1 MLADAINS
9 ELFKL
14 WRNRSNWIWGFCFA
28 PVVALCIGLGT
39 VAFIRFKVGASAA
52 GMPDDISHAVLNALA
67 QAASPL
73 TLLFVLI
80 GAAILFG
87 GEYRWETW
95 RLLAPRNSRTN
106 LLLAKFVVFAIG
118 AAFSVFAIGVAG
130 LITSLVNVAVNHTHL
145 TWSGGSAL
153 AFLVEAIEQF
163 LVSWAQVLQTGAVA
177 ALVAVMTRSILA
189 ALVTPIVLGAVQFV
203 LTQQQPADPLH
214 PSPWRLLELPGL
226 SADMLRAFLNPKL
239 FANTMIDAGVAAQA
253 AISLVG
259 WIVVATVV
267 ALVAFRRQDLAKE

>member
-1 MLADAINS
+1 MLADAISS

-28 PVVALCIGLGT
+28 PLIALTIGLGT
-39 VAFIRFKVGASAA
+39 VAFIHFKVGKAA
-52 GMPDDISHAVLNALA
+52 VGMPDDVAHSILNALA

-118 AAFSVFAIGVAG
+118 GALTVFAIGVAG
-130 LITSLVNVAVNHTHL
+130 LVTSLANTAINHTHL
-145 TWSGGSAL
+145 TWSGGSAG
-153 AFLVEAIEQF
+153 AFAVNVIEQF
-163 LVSWAQVLQTGAVA
+163 VVSWLQVLQTGAVA
-177 ALVAVMTRSILA
+177 ALVAVVTRSILA
-189 ALVTPIVLGAVQFV
+189 ALVSPIVLGVVQFA
-203 LTQQQPADPLH
+203 LTQQQPVDPMH

-226 SADMLRAFLNPKL
+226 SADMLRAFLDPEL
-239 FANTMIDAGVAAQA
+239 FANAAIDPGVAAQA
-253 AISLVG
+253 AISLIG
-259 WIVVATVV
+259 WIVIAMAVAVV
-267 ALVAFRRQDLAKE
+267 AFKRQDLAKE